1 MRHRPTLSR
10 FAVLLVSSISA
21 AAGCSAEGPAAGR
34 STAYSRADAA
44 PPTLASASD
53 AGPSHAAVATP
64 SASDASR
71 ELLEGQ
77 RFTELVTQLSESSA
91 YFFSNNLISNETSYL
106 QIADELAERARP
118 DAAYV
123 GVGPEQNFS
132 YIALTRPSVAFIVD
146 IRRDNQLLLLLH
158 RAAFEEASSRSH
170 YLALLLGRSHDRSR
184 SEAPGARIDAVVEA
198 ALTGPA
204 DEASFEAAH
213 TALRAR
219 IDGYGLGLGK
229 GDAETLRKQHRA
241 FFEAQLSLRFELHHK
256 NGRLYP
262 TFAELL
268 RTRSP
273 SGRSGSYLDT
283 LEGFRVVQDLQ
294 RRGRIVPLVGD
305 FAGDGA
311 LRELGVHL
319 RSEGLEVGTF
329 YVSNVEQ
336 YLLERDKWGRWLRNV
351 EALPRHRD
359 AVFVRAYLD
368 QGARHPAQLP
378 GHRTATVLVPMSE
391 LSARFGQRPAPSLW
405 ALSTEGLTAPR
416 PR

>member
-1 MRHRPTLSR
+1 MHTRSALSLV
-10 FAVLLVSSISA
+10 AGLLAISLSGSV
-21 AAGCSAEGPAAGR
+21 GCSVDGPVAGR
-34 STAYSRADAA
+34 PMAYSRA
-44 PPTLASASD
+44 T
-53 AGPSHAAVATP
+53 
-64 SASDASR
+64 SDASAPIAASPQGRESAAAPAPSSSAPSR
-71 ELLEGQ
+71 ELAERQ
-77 RFTELVTQLSESSA
+77 RFTQLVTQLSEPSA

-106 QIADELAERARP
+106 QIADELAERASP
-118 DAAYV
+118 EAAYV

-132 YIALTRPSVAFIVD
+132 YIALARPTVAFVVD

-158 RAAFEEASSRSH
+158 RAAFERASSRAH
-170 YLALLLGRSHDRSR
+170 YLALLLGRAHEAGSN
-184 SEAPGARIDAVVEA
+184 EAPGARVDAVIEA
-198 ALTGPA
+198 ALAGRA

-213 TALRAR
+213 ATLRAS
-219 IDGYGLGLGK
+219 IDGYDLGLSAS
-229 GDAETLRKQHRA
+229 DAETLRKQHRA
-241 FFEAQLSLRFELHHK
+241 FYEAQLSLRFELHHK

-262 TFAELL
+262 TFGEML

-273 SGRSGSYLDT
+273 SGRHGSYLDT
-283 LEGFRVVQDLQ
+283 LEGFLVVQDLQ

-311 LRELGVHL
+311 LRELGLHL
-319 RSEGLEVGTF
+319 RSEGVEVGTF

-336 YLLERDKWGRWLRNV
+336 YLLDRDKWTRWLRNV
-351 EALPRHRD
+351 EALPQRKD

-391 LSARFGQRPAPSLW
+391 LGARFGKRPAPSLL
-405 ALSTEGLTAPR
+405 ALATEGIAAPR